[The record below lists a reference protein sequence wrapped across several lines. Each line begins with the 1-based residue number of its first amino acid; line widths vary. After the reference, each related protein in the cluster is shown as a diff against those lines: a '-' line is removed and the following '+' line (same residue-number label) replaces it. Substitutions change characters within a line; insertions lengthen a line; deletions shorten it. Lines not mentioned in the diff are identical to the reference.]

1 MDLFLETY
9 RDKYPKVA
17 ECLEKDREHL
27 LAFYDFPAAHW
38 LHIRTTN
45 PVEST
50 FATVRLRTAK
60 TRGCVSRDGILAMVY
75 KLGMSAQKNWRKL
88 RGFVHLA
95 DVIRGVKFSNGERVT
110 AAEGTATGVAA

>member
-1 MDLFLETY
+1 M
-9 RDKYPKVA
+9 
-17 ECLEKDREHL
+17 
-27 LAFYDFPAAHW
+27 
-38 LHIRTTN
+38 
-45 PVEST
+45 
-50 FATVRLRTAK
+50 
-60 TRGCVSRDGILAMVY
+60 SRDGILAMVY